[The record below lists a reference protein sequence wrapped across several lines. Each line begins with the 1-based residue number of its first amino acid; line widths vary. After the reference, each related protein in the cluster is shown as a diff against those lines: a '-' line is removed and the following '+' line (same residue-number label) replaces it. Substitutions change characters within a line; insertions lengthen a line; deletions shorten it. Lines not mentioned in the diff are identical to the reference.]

1 MTERSSRRPAPR
13 SQPKRAASAEHSQPP
28 RSQPSRSQPSRSQPP
43 TPNAGEVLD
52 AGSSLV
58 RLNKLLAD
66 HGVASR
72 RRCDELIAQGSVM
85 VDGEIVV
92 ELGTKVDPERQ
103 TIDVEGRTLDVRAAR
118 KRYYMLNKPPGVVC
132 TNETRETRPRA
143 VDLITD
149 PWKGRIYTIGRL
161 DEESRGLILLTNDG
175 EFAHRIMH
183 PRHGVL
189 KTYRVKVAGKIDDEA
204 LTKIREGVRLSEG
217 KTSGARVIVESRRHD
232 NSELEVTIQ
241 EGMNR
246 EIRRAFAKVGY
257 KVVDL
262 ERVRVGSL
270 TSRGLKTGRWR
281 ELVRAE
287 IDALLAGAPSEGGER
302 ARFGTTKRGKGRKP
316 SWARHLVEGGRAV
329 AVRPEAA
336 ELAAR
341 RADRQNWLESRG
353 LDSKPGAGKFG
364 GGKSGASVRGSAR
377 GPAARA
383 GKPRAT
389 GFKGA
394 GAGGKGPRGAAPRG
408 KGPRQDGGDTAR
420 GADGVRKRSSGAG
433 RPSAPSR
440 RGGGR

>member
-1 MTERSSRRPAPR
+1 MSAP
-13 SQPKRAASAEHSQPP
+13 KTTASDADQEL
-28 RSQPSRSQPSRSQPP
+28 
-43 TPNAGEVLD
+43 E
-52 AGSSLV
+52 AGSNLV

-72 RRCDELIAQGSVM
+72 RRCDELIAQGGVM

-189 KTYRVKVAGKIDDEA
+189 KTYRVKVAGRIDDEA

-217 KTSGARVIVESRRHD
+217 RTSGARIVVESRRND
-232 NSELEVTIQ
+232 SSQLEVTIQ

-262 ERVRVGSL
+262 ERVRIGSL
-270 TSRGLKTGRWR
+270 TSRGVKTGRWR

-287 IDALLAGAPSEGGER
+287 IDALLAGAPAEGGER
-302 ARFGTTKRGKGRKP
+302 ARFGVAKRGKGRKP

-336 ELAAR
+336 DLAAR
-341 RADRQNWLESRG
+341 RADRKLWLESRG
-353 LDSKPGAGKFG
+353 LDAKPGAGKSRG
-364 GGKSGASVRGSAR
+364 GARGGGARGGKSGAKSGPKSEGFGGGTRGKDAR
-377 GPAARA
+377 TGG
-383 GKPRAT
+383 GKP
-389 GFKGA
+389 
-394 GAGGKGPRGAAPRG
+394 
-408 KGPRQDGGDTAR
+408 AR
-420 GADGVRKRSSGAG
+420 GAEARRRPPGGG
-433 RPSAPSR
+433 RTPAPLR